1 PPLLPNHVRL
11 SNSTLVTLAIAYGTT
26 RRYIDLITTPKP
38 AHKASITPHGP
49 PPPGP
54 ASHDGR
60 RPLAASRGVESGYN
74 EPVRPSSDVIEAL
87 VTGQHG
93 DPFSVLGPH
102 PDGDERLT
110 VRAFLPEART
120 VAVVPRDGSGTPHP
134 LRPVHPA
141 GLWEGT
147 LPAALRAYQL
157 RVTDHEGRVSE
168 LEDPYRFPSTLSD
181 YDLHLL

>member
-1 PPLLPNHVRL
+1 MMPTVRVHE
-11 SNSTLVTLAIAYGTT
+11 S
-26 RRYIDLITTPKP
+26 P
-38 AHKASITPHGP
+38 A
-49 PPPGP
+49 
-54 ASHDGR
+54 
-60 RPLAASRGVESGYN
+60 RPRVRESRGVESGYN

-120 VAVVPRDGSGTPHP
+120 VAVVPRGGSGTPHP

-147 LPAALRAYQL
+147 LPA
-157 RVTDHEGRVSE
+157 
-168 LEDPYRFPSTLSD
+168 TL
-181 YDLHLL
+181 